1 MRRVPVVLVLA
12 LLATL
17 AAVPPASAVG
27 DVSDTLNI
35 QLPAGANDAARLAL
49 RLSRATFPDDGA
61 DRVLIATDAQ
71 FADALTSGTLQGDD
85 TPLLLTPADDVRADV
100 VTEINRLGATEVVL
114 LGGVNALDETVE
126 DELSDAGLD
135 VERVAGPTRIETAIE
150 VAELAPESSTAIV
163 SRAFPSGED
172 ASQAFADSLAAGAWA
187 AATGWP
193 SLLTSTDALPET
205 IRQALAD
212 SDIER
217 VMLLG
222 GTAAVS
228 PAVEEELESL
238 GVDVVRVAGATRF
251 DTAVEVAEQRG
262 FDSAAD
268 AERIILVEGQAP
280 DAWAAGFAAAAHS
293 AAFDAPVLL
302 ANGPTLPPATEAFLR
317 ANTSADGFAVD
328 VEEITEPVLVCA
340 ADPAACDLAREALGL
355 PTEATLELDEPED
368 GVPSRSTLTGFL
380 ELFGADADVV
390 VFGPCVTD
398 GLVIVGD
405 DGTFGLDV
413 QASEGVCPLEFE
425 IRFGNGTLQR
435 ISRTILVGPAEPLTG
450 PVVDTETGGDAYTI
464 VPADA
469 DAPVVVRYSAADD
482 FVVDGEPATIGA
494 FEASVTV
501 ADMATFRAD
510 NATGT
515 VHELVNVDPDSI
527 TEGIVGNI
535 DQSAGTM
542 AIVEPVTGV
551 ALRPG
556 IVLPAEAAL
565 VVDGDEVDQE
575 AFDANINEGDQIAL
589 TATGATLTNRTVIGT
604 VSQLDLDAVS
614 GIIRLAVGGLGDDH
628 ANAEDDLYRLL
639 ESDEQARYTVD
650 GSTADFDAAVA
661 ALSLGDTASYRR
673 ANGIVRLTV
682 ANRAVAPVEGLV
694 TETYDPDGSP
704 VAPEPSDGGELTVL
718 TDLGRVALSYSA
730 DAVFRLDGAIATE
743 AEFEAARTPGD
754 AIVYQAPDAA
764 TETPESLSLETGDL
778 IGDLAD
784 ITEGDNT
791 FDVVTLAGVVYDDL
805 DYSAAI
811 FGGESTFEADGTEIT
826 LREFED
832 LLGLIDD
839 GEEQATV
846 IVRPF
851 GANTLHRLTFIDG

>member
-1 MRRVPVVLVLA
+1 MRRLPVVLVLA

-27 DVSDTLNI
+27 DVSDTINI
-35 QLPAGANDAARLAL
+35 QLPAGANDAPRLAL

-85 TPLLLTPADDVRADV
+85 TPLLLTPSDDVRADV

-135 VERVAGPTRIETAIE
+135 VERVSGPTRIETAIE
-150 VAELAPESSTAIV
+150 VAKLAPESTTAIV
-163 SRAFPSGED
+163 SRAFPSGAD
-172 ASQAFADSLAAGAWA
+172 ASQAFADSLSAGAWA

-193 SLLTSTDALPET
+193 SLLTSTDELPET

-228 PAVEEELESL
+228 PTVEDELESL

-268 AERIILVEGQAP
+268 ADRIILVEGQAP

-293 AAFDAPVLL
+293 ATYDAPVLL

-317 ANTSADGFAVD
+317 ANTFAVD
-328 VEEITEPVLVCA
+328 VDEITEPVLVCA

-368 GVPSRSTLTGFL
+368 GVPSRSTLVGFL

-405 DGTFGLDV
+405 DGSFGLDV

-464 VPADA
+464 VPEDA
-469 DAPVVVRYSAADD
+469 DAPVVVTYSAADD
-482 FVVDGEPATIGA
+482 FFVDGQPATIGA
-494 FEASVTV
+494 FEAAVTV
-501 ADMATFRAD
+501 ADVATFRAD
-510 NATGT
+510 NASGT
-515 VHELVNVDPDSI
+515 IHELLNVDPSSI
-527 TEGIVGNI
+527 TDGIVGNI

-556 IVLPAEAAL
+556 IVLPAEPTL
-565 VVDGDEVDQE
+565 VVDGGDVDRE
-575 AFDANINEGDQIAL
+575 TFDANINEGDEIAL
-589 TATGATLTNRTVIGT
+589 TPTGASLTNRTVIGS
-604 VSQLDLDAVS
+604 VSRLDIDAVS
-614 GIIRLAVGGLGDDH
+614 GIIRVAIGGLGDDH

-639 ESDEQARYTVD
+639 ESDEQTRYTVD
-650 GSTADFDAAVA
+650 GTTADFDTAVA
-661 ALSLGDTASYRR
+661 ALSPGDTASYRR
-673 ANGIVRLTV
+673 ANGIARLTV
-682 ANRAVAPVEGLV
+682 TNRAVAPVEGLV

-718 TDLGRVALSYSA
+718 TATGRVDLSYSSG
-730 DAVFRLDGAIATE
+730 AVFRLDGAIATE

-754 AIVYQAPDAA
+754 AVVYQAPDAA
-764 TETPESLSLETGDL
+764 TDTPESLSLETGDL

-811 FGGESTFEADGTEIT
+811 FGGESVFEADGSDIT
-826 LREFED
+826 MREFED

-839 GEEQATV
+839 GEETATV

-851 GANTLHRLTFIDG
+851 AGDTLHRLTFIDA